1 MSTSSVASG
10 SARRTLRLIGVLS
23 RGGAG
28 ATARVLR
35 AWPDPGVPHLV
46 HVNSWFTPLLWR
58 PFRNGGVWA
67 KSFAVTVSEY
77 ESAPAGFTRCNNLES
92 RTRDRLSLV
101 SRRSS
106 LVARL
111 SLDVPHLS
119 VLCYT
124 SPPTSTM
131 DDTFDPASLTRV
143 DSTPTLSTKNLPSA
157 VKQSKSSS
165 NYPRIDLE
173 PIYTDLKDAIGHKW
187 EIYFDAITRF
197 TRGDLGASEFGDA
210 TDDIL
215 YSSDTILHLH
225 NKFICAIAF
234 NSTRDSPEPGVAA
247 WVTAQTDKSAANAA
261 PKTAVTSDAG
271 EQRLKKEVMAI
282 HARDRRRLKNINN
295 DQDET
300 AQKRN
305 SYEDAYNASK
315 YKLPEATNTNAPGLS
330 LTKTNWEP
338 EIKKRY
344 QQPLFVESAEFPDA
358 ANVLAR
364 MVPICYEEAIPQGS
378 SAACAEFVVTGAEFF
393 LKDIL
398 NTIFERVRANGP
410 SYEYL
415 GNGHDGHFGGGIFT
429 AKYRKQVTKE
439 MDLVKAGLLQRT
451 RDDDMVPAE
460 YNASKTRRPL
470 GVSDFK
476 LADRVGPKLYS
487 RVPLLGF
494 ELANNATE
502 TDYDDWKADR
512 TQLNSVQ
519 TNGNG
524 HTENGAKTDD
534 EMDLDEDAFDWDDT
548 DWGGRGALDSLL
560 DDCLAMPA

>member
-1 MSTSSVASG
+1 M
-10 SARRTLRLIGVLS
+10 
-23 RGGAG
+23 
-28 ATARVLR
+28 
-35 AWPDPGVPHLV
+35 
-46 HVNSWFTPLLWR
+46 
-58 PFRNGGVWA
+58 
-67 KSFAVTVSEY
+67 
-77 ESAPAGFTRCNNLES
+77 
-92 RTRDRLSLV
+92 RDSPSLV
-101 SRRSS
+101 PRY
-106 LVARL
+106 
-111 SLDVPHLS
+111 LD
-119 VLCYT
+119 T
-124 SPPTSTM
+124 STTM
-131 DDTFDPASLTRV
+131 DDTFDPTSLTRI
-143 DSTPTLSTKNLPSA
+143 DSTPTISTKNLPSA

-187 EIYFDAITRF
+187 ETYFDAITRF

-215 YSSDTILHLH
+215 YSSDTVLHLH
-225 NKFICAIAF
+225 NRFICAIAF
-234 NSTRDSPEPGVAA
+234 NSTRDTPEPGIAA
-247 WVTAQTDKSAANAA
+247 WVTAQSDKSAATAA

-295 DQDET
+295 DQDEST
-300 AQKRN
+300 QKRN
-305 SYEDAYNASK
+305 PYEEAYNATK
-315 YKLPEATNTNAPGLS
+315 YKLPEVSNPTATALS

-378 SAACAEFVVTGAEFF
+378 SVACAESVVTGAEFF

-398 NTIFERVRANGP
+398 STVFERVRANGP

-415 GNGHDGHFGGGIFT
+415 GNGHDGQFGGGIFT
-429 AKYRKQVTKE
+429 AKYRKQVSKE
-439 MDLVKAGLLQRT
+439 TDLVKLGALQKT

-460 YNASKTRRPL
+460 YMASKIRRPL

-476 LADRVGPKLYS
+476 LADRVGPKLYN
-487 RVPLLGF
+487 RLPLMGF

-502 TDYDDWKADR
+502 SDYDDWKADR
-512 TQLNSVQ
+512 TQLDSVPL
-519 TNGNG
+519 NGNA
-524 HTENGAKTDD
+524 HAENGPRTDD
-534 EMDLDEDAFDWDDT
+534 DMDVDEDAFDWDDT